1 MFIPFPKELAV
12 LVSGGLDSAILF
24 GTVCHFGS
32 IVHPL
37 YVRNG
42 HVWQSTEEAHLR
54 DYLET
59 LDGANLRPL
68 HVLDVPVA
76 DLYGAHWSITGR
88 AVPDAQSADEA
99 VFLPGRNVLLLDK
112 ALLWC
117 HLHEVGTVA
126 VGHLKSNPFPDATA
140 PFFAGLE
147 KAVNQAVGGKV
158 EILRPFAN
166 MSKTEVMHLG
176 RDLPLAT
183 TFSCIRPAAGKHCGI
198 CNKCGER
205 RKAFADAQM
214 PDRTVYDSERPC
226 IA

>member
-1 MFIPFPKELAV
+1 MSIPFPKELAI
-12 LVSGGLDSAILF
+12 LVSGGLDSAILL
-24 GTVCHFGS
+24 GTACHAGS

-37 YVRNG
+37 YMRNG

-59 LDGANLRPL
+59 VNGSNLRPL

-76 DLYGAHWSITGR
+76 DLYGTHWSITGR
-88 AVPDAQSADEA
+88 GVPDAQSADEA

-117 HLHEVGTVA
+117 HLHRVCAVA

-140 PFFAGLE
+140 AFFTSLE
-147 KAVNQAVGGKV
+147 KAVNQAIGGKV
-158 EILRPFAN
+158 EILRPFADMN
-166 MSKTEVMHLG
+166 KTEVMNLG
-176 RDLPLAT
+176 RDLPLEK
-183 TFSCIRPAAGKHCGI
+183 TFSCIRPVAGEHCGI

-205 RKAFADAQM
+205 RKAFANAQM
-214 PDRTVYDSERPC
+214 TDQTVYDSERPC